1 MKTHKPFSNLTIRV
15 IVLIN
20 LAVIA
25 VILMLPTTVYAHD
38 CLVDP
43 LDAADCMNSPGYKQT
58 MTVIFSTLP
67 TLSVV
72 IPNLIQPPGTVTPP
86 GTQPPP
92 TDQVPDTPPGD
103 DPPGDEDP
111 PEETIDYAVQVSEQ
125 YMTFHVGEYDYLSI
139 KAYKSINKGPWVP
152 APEVSISLTPSGQGF
167 TVSPTSG
174 IGEMQVTIDT
184 LPEAQSGT
192 GSILVRGSAGG
203 STASATVHIEL
214 IGTDYELWTSRDS
227 FEIAV
232 GETVELTVSAN
243 QMASSGYMEVVADAR
258 IHVWPPSE
266 KDLFQWDPPGGAE
279 LYGKFTLKVTALKAN
294 QASELCF
301 LDLKAT
307 YPDGQEIEQRV
318 EITLLAANYKVEF
331 L

>member
-1 MKTHKPFSNLTIRV
+1 MNTNKPFSNLTIRV

-58 MTVIFSTLP
+58 INIIFSTLP

-72 IPNLIQPPGTVTPP
+72 IPNLIQPPGTVNPP

-103 DPPGDEDP
+103 DPPGDEEP
-111 PEETIDYAVQVSEQ
+111 PEETLDYAVQVSEQ
-125 YMTFHVGEYDYLSI
+125 YLTFNAGEYDYLSI
-139 KAYKSINKGPWVP
+139 KAYKSVNKGPWVP
-152 APEVSISLTPSGQGF
+152 APEVTISLTPSGQGF
-167 TVSPTSG
+167 SVSPTAG
-174 IGEMQVTIDT
+174 AGEMQATIET
-184 LPEAQSGT
+184 QPEAQTGSGT
-192 GSILVRGSAGG
+192 ILVRGSAGG
-203 STASATVHIEL
+203 MTTSATVHIEI
-214 IGTDYELWTSRDS
+214 IGTEYDLWTSRDS

-232 GETVELTVSAN
+232 GETVELSISAN
-243 QMASSGYMEVVADAR
+243 QMAVSGYMEVVNEAR
-258 IHVWPPSE
+258 VHVWPPSE
-266 KDLFQWDPPGGAE
+266 KDLFQWDPPGGSE

-301 LDLKAT
+301 LDLKAS
-307 YPDGQEIEQRV
+307 YPDGQEIEKRV